1 MIEKN
6 LRLAEAVFEGLVKV
20 TMQQGKASAKQAI
33 HDMGYDH
40 VLLGTPSILPTGN
53 AAACQTGSWHKELCL
68 ICLEQCPRHSIVSKK
83 EVRSW

>member
-1 MIEKN
+1 MIEEN
-6 LRLAEAVFEGLVKV
+6 VCLAEEVFEGLEKV
-20 TMQQGKASAKQAI
+20 SMHQGKVFVQQVI
-33 HDMGYDH
+33 HDLGYDH
-40 VLLGTPSILPTGN
+40 LLLGTPSILPTGN